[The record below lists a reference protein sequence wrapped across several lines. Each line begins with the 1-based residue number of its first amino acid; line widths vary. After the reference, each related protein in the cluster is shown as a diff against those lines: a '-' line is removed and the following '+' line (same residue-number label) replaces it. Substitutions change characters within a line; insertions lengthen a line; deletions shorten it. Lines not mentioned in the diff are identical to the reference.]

1 MAIKKIAVRGGHN
14 FLAKGA
20 CALLDETTEDR
31 KVYKALLNYLRALG
45 YSVLDVTPSNCSV
58 NVDLAYGVNK
68 AEQWG
73 ADLFLS
79 IHFDKAYNSYSGNL
93 GTGTWICARGGQA
106 EVYAKRIVDSIA
118 KGTGLK
124 NRGVKV
130 NPKLYELRKT
140 SMPAVIVEV
149 CFCEATEDVRKYR
162 NAGADKI
169 GKLIAE
175 GVAQKVIDASAPI
188 PNAGSSNNNTSNNT
202 VVSSMAN
209 ATTQNVSTR
218 LNIRAKGTT
227 SSAVVGTIPANADF
241 TVKWVDPNY
250 LGWYFVDY
258 KGTTGYVHQDYV
270 RKYLM
275 AKTKNVSSALNI
287 RAKGSTASSVIGKVY
302 PNEIFRINYVN
313 PDYIGWYNIT
323 TSKGVTGYVSSDY
336 VDTNL

>member
-1 MAIKKIAVRGGHN
+1 MAIMKSIKKIAVRGGHN

-20 CALLDETTEDR
+20 CALIDETTEDR
-31 KVYKALLNYLRALG
+31 KVYKALLSYLRTLG
-45 YSVLDVTPSNCSV
+45 YEVLDVTPSNCDV
-58 NVDLAYGVNK
+58 NTDLAYGVNK

-79 IHFDKAYNSYSGNL
+79 IHFDKAYDSYSGNL
-93 GTGTWICARGGQA
+93 GTGTWIYATGGQA
-106 EVYAKRIVDSIA
+106 EVFAKRIVDRVAS
-118 KGTGLK
+118 GTGLS
-124 NRGVKV
+124 NRGVKC

-175 GVAQKVIDASAPI
+175 GVAQRVIDPSVPS
-188 PNAGSSNNNTSNNT
+188 PNTGNDNF
-202 VVSSMAN
+202 VLCN
-209 ATTQNVSTR
+209 ATTKNVSTQ

-227 SSAVVGTIPANADF
+227 SAPVLGTIPANAEF
-241 TVKWVDPNY
+241 NIKWVDSDY
-250 LGWYFVDY
+250 LGWYYIDY

-270 RKYLM
+270 KKYLM
-275 AKTKNVSSALNI
+275 AKTKNVSSALNV
-287 RAKGSTASSVIGKVY
+287 RAKGNTSSDVVGQIY
-302 PNEIFRINYVN
+302 PNEIFRINYVDS
-313 PDYIGWYNIT
+313 DYLGWYYIT
-323 TSKGVTGYVSSDY
+323 TSKGVNGYVCDDY